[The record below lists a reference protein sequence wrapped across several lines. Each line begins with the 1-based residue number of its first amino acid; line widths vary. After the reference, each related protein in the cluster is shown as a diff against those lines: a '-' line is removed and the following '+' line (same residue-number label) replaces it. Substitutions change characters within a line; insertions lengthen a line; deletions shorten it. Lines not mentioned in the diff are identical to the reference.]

1 MVVPLVFHRLCG
13 IGASGSFRKVNV
25 GISWILFWPQSGDMD
40 HDMNQYTVILEGRK
54 DTLILSNKVF
64 NKCFKYID
72 KNNICCSAEASQLLQ
87 RLCAFVIVC

>member
-13 IGASGSFRKVNV
+13 IGASGSLRKVNV
-25 GISWILFWPQSGDMD
+25 GISWILFWPHSGDMD
-40 HDMNQYTVILEGRK
+40 HDMNRYTVVLKGRK
-54 DTLILSNKVF
+54 DKVF

-87 RLCAFVIVC
+87 RLSAFVIVC

>member
-1 MVVPLVFHRLCG
+1 MVVPLLFHRLCG
-13 IGASGSFRKVNV
+13 IGASGSFRRVNV

-87 RLCAFVIVC
+87 RLGAFVIVC